1 MWIPVSLNASDGA
14 LFIDAGKLK
23 MAVVKP
29 SKTSSTRWGIDLS
42 DIQIKFSRE
51 DTSTQQFD
59 ISLDLDA
66 VNSLNKEFIIV
77 RPFYIGMSGIMTES
91 VEIPLKVVFPS
102 DSISAAAEI
111 SIVVGKVCLNLVDVE
126 GERILAFSQPRVMIS
141 IDFLHLIRT
150 CQSIRAFLCCANNS
164 S

>member
-102 DSISAAAEI
+102 DSI
-111 SIVVGKVCLNLVDVE
+111 
-126 GERILAFSQPRVMIS
+126 
-141 IDFLHLIRT
+141 
-150 CQSIRAFLCCANNS
+150 
-164 S
+164 